1 HFDNFGEE
9 NVSGTVDWATYKIK
23 AKLHP
28 KKTSGISIALFLSGE
43 GKIWADQLHIKVDGK
58 ELNREM
64 FIPYME
70 DYSLITRSEVVDFEG
85 TSEIYSRRGDL
96 AKIWGLLKYKHP
108 AVAKGNFNWDAE
120 LYKSIN
126 RIISIEDNIELE

>member
-1 HFDNFGEE
+1 
-9 NVSGTVDWATYKIK
+9 
-23 AKLHP
+23 
-28 KKTSGISIALFLSGE
+28 TSGISIALFLSGE

-85 TSEIYSRRGDL
+85 TSEIYSRLADL

-108 AVAKGNFNWDAE
+108 AVAKGNLNWDAE
-120 LYKSIN
+120 LFKSIN
-126 RIISIEDNIELE
+126 RIISIEDNIELEAYYANLLDSLGPIDQPNPVKDTRGIKL